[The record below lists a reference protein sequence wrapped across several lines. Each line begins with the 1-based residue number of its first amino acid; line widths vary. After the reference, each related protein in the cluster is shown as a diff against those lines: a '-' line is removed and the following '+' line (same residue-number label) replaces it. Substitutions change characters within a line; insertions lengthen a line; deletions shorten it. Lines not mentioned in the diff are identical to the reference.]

1 MTDKGIDDMMYNA
14 EVAQRVDFKEQRM
27 LLRARDL
34 ALKAH
39 EGQVD
44 KSGAPYIGHCIAVS
58 NGGQTHDEQVVGYL
72 HDVVEDTTITLL
84 DMAALFPDRIVTAV
98 DFLTRR
104 PRERYTEY
112 IRRVKCSPL
121 ATAVK
126 INDLKHNLL
135 PSRSAAIPVS
145 LTKWYNTVLAEL
157 QPSTGKEKLS
167 ETT

>member
-27 LLRARDL
+27 LIRAWRL

-104 PRERYTEY
+104 PRKMYKNY
-112 IRRVKCSPL
+112 ILRVRTNAL

-135 PSRSAAIPVS
+135 SSRSTAIPAS
-145 LTKWYNTVLAEL
+145 LTKRYERALFIL
-157 QPSTGKEKLS
+157 LDKF
-167 ETT
+167 

>member
-84 DMAALFPDRIVTAV
+84 DLAALFPDRIVTAV
-98 DFLTRR
+98 DILTRL
-104 PRERYTEY
+104 PDEMYTVY
-112 IRRVKCSPL
+112 IDRVRTNAL

-126 INDLKHNLL
+126 INDLRHNMSPERSSGIPESMTKRYERALFILL
-135 PSRSAAIPVS
+135 D
-145 LTKWYNTVLAEL
+145 KF
-157 QPSTGKEKLS
+157 
-167 ETT
+167 